1 MGMLDSLIV
10 VPPDNDVHG
19 DIIDAEVN
27 QFNKLFRDRL
37 TLPFRL
43 TQAALPTLQ
52 HSKYV
57 NRIIEHCPSDI
68 KLLQHF
74 KLLLMYN
81 ISWNASVVYFTSC
94 AGYTPGIDMGLFSV
108 ASVAVL
114 SLTKSVAIS
123 AARRGVRVNS
133 VCLGMVEG
141 DGSGGLW
148 NLKDSRE
155 AQNHLES
162 MIPLGRLGRPS
173 DAAHLV
179 QFLISDR
186 ARYITE
192 HDLVILLKGAV
203 QSFIAP
209 DVPGTYRQ
217 CSHFRYITGVT
228 VPHCYY
234 LIHAPKGKADIH
246 SILFMDKRTAR
257 EELWEGTLPNEFV
270 LEATAG
276 FSDLLPTKK
285 IYEVV
290 VSTIAGCRGFENESA
305 IVGLLEFEAR
315 RRGVKML
322 AYPPVIA
329 AGERAN
335 TIHYLDANQPIGKT
349 DCVLMD
355 AGCDFNGYV
364 SDITRCYPISGNF
377 SSAQRILYDALLHI
391 RLSNLYSRMVD
402 LIASVILEIGL
413 VPQSTA
419 RTQLISIAESLCPH
433 HVSHYLGMDVHDCV
447 TISRDIDIP
456 HGTVFTIEPGRAN
469 MIFDLQGLY
478 IPVNSQFPKEFR
490 GIGLRIED
498 DILNS
503 TEGIEVLSGDVPRTA
518 DDIEYLMRSQ

>member
-1 MGMLDSLIV
+1 
-10 VPPDNDVHG
+10 
-19 DIIDAEVN
+19 
-27 QFNKLFRDRL
+27 
-37 TLPFRL
+37 
-43 TQAALPTLQ
+43 
-52 HSKYV
+52 
-57 NRIIEHCPSDI
+57 
-68 KLLQHF
+68 
-74 KLLLMYN
+74 
-81 ISWNASVVYFTSC
+81 
-94 AGYTPGIDMGLFSV
+94 MGLFSV

-123 AARRGVRVNS
+123 AARLGVRVNS

-148 NLKDSRE
+148 NLKDSGE
-155 AQNHLES
+155 AQSHLES
-162 MIPLGRLGRPS
+162 MIPLGRLGKPS

-192 HDLVILLKGAV
+192 RDLVILLKGAV

-209 DVPGTYRQ
+209 DVPGSYRQ

-257 EELWEGTLPNEFV
+257 QELWEGTLPNEFV
-270 LEATAG
+270 LETTAG
-276 FSDLLPTKK
+276 FDDLLPTKK
-285 IYEVV
+285 IYEVVAKMASSTSSLFIESTDWAGTELSTILPQFAAFHGIKNHVV

-315 RRGVKML
+315 RRGAKML

-335 TIHYLDANQPIGKT
+335 TIHYLDANRPIGKT

-364 SDITRCYPISGNF
+364 SDIT
-377 SSAQRILYDALLHI
+377 
-391 RLSNLYSRMVD
+391 SRMVD

-419 RTQLISIAESLCPH
+419 RTQLLSIAESLCPH

-447 TISRDIDIP
+447 TVSRDIDIP
-456 HGTVFTIEPGRAN
+456 HGTVFTIEP
-469 MIFDLQGLY
+469 GLY

-498 DILNS
+498 DIVNS
-503 TEGIEVLSGDVPRTA
+503 TEGIEVLSGDVPRSA

>member
-1 MGMLDSLIV
+1 MLGRRFSL
-10 VPPDNDVHG
+10 
-19 DIIDAEVN
+19 
-27 QFNKLFRDRL
+27 
-37 TLPFRL
+37 
-43 TQAALPTLQ
+43 
-52 HSKYV
+52 
-57 NRIIEHCPSDI
+57 
-68 KLLQHF
+68 
-74 KLLLMYN
+74 
-81 ISWNASVVYFTSC
+81 ASSTCRV
-94 AGYTPGIDMGLFSV
+94 AGR
-108 ASVAVL
+108 
-114 SLTKSVAIS
+114 IS
-123 AARRGVRVNS
+123 AKEYVGRRRR
-133 VCLGMVEG
+133 LVECAKKVAG
-141 DGSGGLW
+141 QAE
-148 NLKDSRE
+148 R
-155 AQNHLES
+155 
-162 MIPLGRLGRPS
+162 
-173 DAAHLV
+173 
-179 QFLISDR
+179 
-186 ARYITE
+186 
-192 HDLVILLKGAV
+192 DLVILLKGAV

-209 DVPGTYRQ
+209 DVPGSYRQ

-257 EELWEGTLPNEFV
+257 QELWEGTLPNEFV
-270 LEATAG
+270 LETTAG
-276 FSDLLPTKK
+276 FDDLLPTKK
-285 IYEVV
+285 IYEVVAKMASSTSSLFIESTDWAGTELSTILPQFAAFHGIKNHIDLLRLSKSTMEIQSMRDVCTLGSKVV

-315 RRGVKML
+315 RRGAKML

-335 TIHYLDANQPIGKT
+335 TIHYLDANRPIGKT

-364 SDITRCYPISGNF
+364 SDITRCFPISGNF
-377 SSAQRILYDALLHI
+377 SSAQRILYDALLHVHEQLLLYANNSEKI

-419 RTQLISIAESLCPH
+419 RTQLLSIAESLCPH

-447 TISRDIDIP
+447 TVSRDIDIP
-456 HGTVFTIEPGRAN
+456 HGTVFTIEP
-469 MIFDLQGLY
+469 GLY

-498 DILNS
+498 DIVNS
-503 TEGIEVLSGDVPRTA
+503 TEGIEVLSGDVPRSA